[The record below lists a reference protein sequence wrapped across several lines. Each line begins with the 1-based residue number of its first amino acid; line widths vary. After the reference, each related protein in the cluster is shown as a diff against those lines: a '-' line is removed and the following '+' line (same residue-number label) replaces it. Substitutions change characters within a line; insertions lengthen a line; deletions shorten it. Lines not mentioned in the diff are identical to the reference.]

1 MGVTFLSNGEN
12 PNTIHRKPKVKI
24 TTFSRK
30 GRLIQGMKS
39 RARAE
44 LRVMKY
50 YYQSVWIKKLV
61 TCYNNDCYVWSC
73 FLPFWMEV
81 SRMPV
86 TLYCMMGKQRADTC
100 LFSSQVIRLKGK
112 VLPELY
118 PRDHIRIQDVLS
130 SKTLHA
136 GILANRPRLGVRCSQ
151 YQLPDMKVRRLWD
164 DSIPSHCLITTSLGT
179 LSKNC
184 SAEPR

>member
-1 MGVTFLSNGEN
+1 
-12 PNTIHRKPKVKI
+12 
-24 TTFSRK
+24 
-30 GRLIQGMKS
+30 
-39 RARAE
+39 
-44 LRVMKY
+44 
-50 YYQSVWIKKLV
+50 
-61 TCYNNDCYVWSC
+61 
-73 FLPFWMEV
+73 
-81 SRMPV
+81 MPV

-151 YQLPDMKVRRLWD
+151 YQFDNRAAVK
-164 DSIPSHCLITTSLGT
+164 ITGRSGFLDVMPQ
-179 LSKNC
+179 LSQHL
-184 SAEPR
+184 ER